1 MNDMNFLQK
10 NNIHLIS
17 DLGDISKAIIEAD
30 YSQVYVLMDENTNQ
44 HCLPLLQDALVDYEV
59 YFFFLEVSSGEASKD
74 LSTCASLWESL
85 SEDNADRKTLLL
97 NLGGGMITDLGAFVA
112 SLYKR
117 GIPFYNIPTSLL
129 GMVDAAIGGK
139 CGIDFGGFKN
149 QIGIFHNAEQTFL
162 YPHFLKTL
170 PELEFWSG
178 MAEMYKHALIS
189 DSTHWSALKVFDRVE
204 VTSNLIEHSAALKAE
219 IVANDP
225 CEKGERKK
233 LNFGHTIGHAVESY
247 FLQKEKPMPHG
258 YAVALGMICEAHISV
273 QQNLLNLVEYDEI
286 EDYLKTKYE
295 FPTIPEKDFSILL
308 EFMQQDKKNEYGT
321 INFTLINAIGSAVIN
336 QSAIENQIIASLK
349 YLFDE

>member
-1 MNDMNFLQK
+1 MNLLQK
-10 NNIHLIS
+10 NNIHVIS
-17 DLGDISKAIIEAD
+17 ELGSISKAIIQAE

-59 YFFFLEVSSGEASKD
+59 YFFFLEVPAGEASKD

-117 GIPFYNIPTSLL
+117 GISFYNIPTSLL
-129 GMVDAAIGGK
+129 AMVDASIGGK

-149 QIGIFHNAEQTFL
+149 QIGVFQNAEQTFIF
-162 YPHFLKTL
+162 PKFLETL

-178 MAEMYKHALIS
+178 MAEICKHALIS
-189 DSTHWSALKVFDRVE
+189 DSAHWEALKIFNRNE
-204 VTSNLIEHSAALKAE
+204 ITPALIEHSAALKTA

-225 CEKGERKK
+225 LEKGERKK

-247 FLQKEKPMPHG
+247 FLQLEKPMPHG
-258 YAVALGMICEAHISV
+258 YAVAFGMICEAHIST

-295 FPTIPEKDFSILL
+295 FPTIPEKDFPILL
-308 EFMQQDKKNEYGT
+308 EFMEQDKKNEQGQV
-321 INFTLINAIGSAVIN
+321 NFTLLKAIGSAVIN
-336 QSAIENQIIASLK
+336 QSATESQILSSLS
-349 YLFDE
+349 YLFNE

>member
-1 MNDMNFLQK
+1 MNFLQK

-17 DLGDISKAIIEAD
+17 DLGAISKSIIEAD

-44 HCLPLLQDALVDYEV
+44 HCLLLLQDALVDYEV
-59 YFFFLEVSSGEASKD
+59 YFFFLEVPSGEASKD
-74 LSTCASLWESL
+74 LSTCALLWESL

-117 GIPFYNIPTSLL
+117 GISFYNIPTSLL
-129 GMVDAAIGGK
+129 AMVDAAIGGK

-149 QIGIFHNAEQTFL
+149 QIGVFQNAEQTFI
-162 YPHFLKTL
+162 YPYFLDTL

-189 DSTHWSALKVFDRVE
+189 DAEHWKALKVFDKAE
-204 VTSNLIEHSAALKAE
+204 VTAHLIEHSAALKAE

-225 CEKGERKK
+225 LENGERKK
-233 LNFGHTIGHAVESY
+233 LNFGHTIGHAIESY
-247 FLQKEKPMPHG
+247 FLQKERPMPHG
-258 YAVALGMICEAHISV
+258 YAVAFGMICEAHISA

-295 FPTIPEKDFSILL
+295 FPAIPKKDFSILL
-308 EFMQQDKKNEYGT
+308 EFMQQDKKNVHGN
-321 INFTLINAIGSAVIN
+321 INFTLLNSIGSALIN
-336 QSAIENQIIASLK
+336 QTATEDQIRASLI
-349 YLFDE
+349 YLLNE

>member
-1 MNDMNFLQK
+1 MNFLQK
-10 NNIHLIS
+10 NNIHVIS
-17 DLGDISKAIIEAD
+17 ELGSISKAIIEAE

-59 YFFFLEVSSGEASKD
+59 YFFFLEVPAGEASKD

-117 GIPFYNIPTSLL
+117 GISFYNIPTSLL
-129 GMVDAAIGGK
+129 AMVDASIGGK
-139 CGIDFGGFKN
+139 CGIDFAGFKN
-149 QIGIFHNAEQTFL
+149 QIGVFQSADETYIYPKFL
-162 YPHFLKTL
+162 ETL

-189 DSTHWSALKVFDRVE
+189 DSAHWKALKIFDRKE
-204 VTSNLIEHSAALKAE
+204 VTPMLIEYSASLKAS

-225 CEKGERKK
+225 LEKGERKK

-247 FLQKEKPMPHG
+247 FLQIENPMPHG
-258 YAVALGMICEAHISV
+258 YAVAFGMICEAHIST

-295 FPTIPEKDFSILL
+295 FPTIPEKDFPILL
-308 EFMQQDKKNEYGT
+308 EFMEQDKKNEQGRV
-321 INFTLINAIGSAVIN
+321 NFTLLKAIGSAVIN
-336 QSAIENQIIASLK
+336 QSATESQILASLS
-349 YLFDE
+349 YLFNE